1 MSNRSGLTVE
11 SFRVHRLSVPLPR
24 HYVSG
29 AHDAVT
35 TENVLLELSTGDFTG
50 RGYAFAFDPAQ
61 ADAVCTLVVSLANSL
76 LGHGVE
82 HPRATMAQLRHG
94 LGFVGLGTGTM
105 ALSVIDTALWD
116 LLGQQA
122 GLPLYRLLGAYTD
135 TVGVY
140 ASGGWFTHAKE
151 ELAEEATGFA
161 AAGYQAYKI
170 KVGHDDWRVD
180 VDRVEH
186 ILAATGGSIP
196 VMVDVNQAWPVKTAL
211 AAGQAFSSL
220 GVDWFEE
227 PVAAQDI
234 QGHARIARALGMRIA
249 TGESLFG
256 RDAFRDLIDAGGADV
271 VMPNMMRLGGPSQVM
286 QVATLADARAVT
298 VSCHTIMEVSAH
310 VMAACPNAGLVEHV
324 VGWWDSLFDGAP
336 EVKDGKIRL
345 SDRPGLGF
353 EFSEKAIRDFSTA
366 PQPAAHEHTPT

>member
-1 MSNRSGLTVE
+1 MSSRSGLTVE
-11 SFRVHRLSVPLPR
+11 SFRVYRLSVPLPR

-50 RGYAFAFDPAQ
+50 HGYAFTFTPAQ

-76 LGHGVE
+76 LGRGVD
-82 HPRATMAQLRHG
+82 HLRATVGELRHG
-94 LGFVGLGTGTM
+94 LGFIGLGTGTM
-105 ALSVIDTALWD
+105 ALAVIDTALWD

-135 TVGVY
+135 TLGVY
-140 ASGGWFTHAKE
+140 ASGGWFTYTKE
-151 ELAEEATGFA
+151 ELAEEAAGFA

-170 KVGHDDWRVD
+170 KVGHDDWRTD
-180 VDRVEH
+180 AERVEH
-186 ILAATGGSIP
+186 ILTATGGSIP
-196 VMVDVNQAWPVKTAL
+196 VMVDANQAWPVKTAL
-211 AAGQAFSSL
+211 AAGRAFGSL

-227 PVAAQDI
+227 PVSAEDI
-234 QGHARIARALGMRIA
+234 QGHARITQSLGIRVA

-298 VSCHTIMEVSAH
+298 VSSHTIMEVSAH

-324 VGWWDSLFDGAP
+324 AGWWDSLFDGAP

-345 SDRPGLGF
+345 TERPGLGF
-353 EFSEKAIRDFSTA
+353 EFSEKAIRDFSSDQ
-366 PQPAAHEHTPT
+366 QPASKGHR